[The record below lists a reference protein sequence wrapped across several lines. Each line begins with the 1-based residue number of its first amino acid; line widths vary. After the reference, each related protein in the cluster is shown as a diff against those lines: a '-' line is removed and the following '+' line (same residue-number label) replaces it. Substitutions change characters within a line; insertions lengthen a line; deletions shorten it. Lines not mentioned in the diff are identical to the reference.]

1 MKNIKNDKKIG
12 ILDWLIFFAIIIMFI
27 MVYIPQSI
35 WVEEDYYKKQRRQR
49 MTVISQA
56 AEFYYELTGE
66 HTTDHMEL
74 FSLVE
79 ASMDSLIADSTFI
92 GNKNIFINNKNYNV
106 RLEPGFHTII
116 DTTFSESEKVKVEI
130 SDTFIQLS

>member
-56 AEFYYELTGE
+56 AEFYYEL
-66 HTTDHMEL
+66 
-74 FSLVE
+74 
-79 ASMDSLIADSTFI
+79 
-92 GNKNIFINNKNYNV
+92 INN
-106 RLEPGFHTII
+106 LEFLIFLP
-116 DTTFSESEKVKVEI
+116 
-130 SDTFIQLS
+130 L